1 MIFAVN
7 LLIMLGWAAASGD
20 FSTLGL
26 AGGFVVGFAAL
37 WFARDLFGPNR
48 YHARALGAIRL
59 IAMFH
64 RELVVSSVQVART
77 VLDPFARPKGRFITV
92 PLDARSDVEIMLTAN
107 LISLTPGT
115 LTVDVASDR
124 GSLVVHAMSAD
135 DPEAAAADMK
145 AALERPVLEAL
156 R

>member
-20 FSTLGL
+20 FTSPGL
-26 AGGFVVGFAAL
+26 AAGFAVGFASL
-37 WFARDLFGPNR
+37 WPARGLFGENR
-48 YHARALGAIRL
+48 YHARAVAAVLLLLRFL
-59 IAMFH
+59 Y
-64 RELVVSSVQVART
+64 ELVVSSVQVAGV
-77 VLDPFARPKGRFITV
+77 VLNPFSRPKGQFVTM
-92 PLDARSDVEIMLTAN
+92 PLEAESDVEILLTAN

-115 LTVDVASDR
+115 LTVDVAPDR
-124 GSLVVHAMSAD
+124 SSLSIHAMSDGDA
-135 DPEAAAADMK
+135 EAMAADMK

>member
-20 FSTLGL
+20 FSSGGL
-26 AGGFVVGFAAL
+26 AAGFLVGFAAL
-37 WFARDLFGPNR
+37 WMARGLFGADR
-48 YHARALGAIRL
+48 YHARAFAAVGLGL
-59 IAMFH
+59 TFL
-64 RELVVSSVQVART
+64 RELAVSSVQVAAV
-77 VLDPFARPKGRFITV
+77 VLNPFSRPKGGFLTV

-115 LTVDVASDR
+115 LTVDVAADR
-124 GSLVVHAMSAD
+124 SALTVHALSAENPD
-135 DPEAAAADMK
+135 ATAAAIK
-145 AALERPVLEAL
+145 ASLERPVLAAL